1 MVLPREIVIT
11 ARCVKPMGYAKV
23 HYANFLFTLSGL
35 MMFDAI
41 NCEVIFFD
49 IILCLECST
58 DNDCS
63 DGKICHEGYCSKFDS

>member
-35 MMFDAI
+35 NRMFDAK
-41 NCEVIFFD
+41 NCVVIFFT
-49 IILCLECST
+49 LF
-58 DNDCS
+58 
-63 DGKICHEGYCSKFDS
+63 YA